1 MPISDWV
8 IWVNLF
14 YVLKKINLF
23 FFWRKSTLHPMLKTN
38 CLREKG
44 YVQYLKK
51 SNMCALWRK
60 ASKTVPSHL
69 QPVER
74 NFTLPVDVAFL
85 AWQCSNHWN
94 HSNHRNRTKVYL
106 KSFLL
111 KKSTFFLLRKI
122 KHFSVSPTRKRNFL
136 WRQKIRQE
144 AIFHLFTLLQSPP
157 PFGTFI
163 FVFIIYH
170 DYLYLYNFPLIYPPQ
185 VSNPLETFI
194 FVSGWCRP
202 LKT

>member
-1 MPISDWV
+1 
-8 IWVNLF
+8 
-14 YVLKKINLF
+14 
-23 FFWRKSTLHPMLKTN
+23 
-38 CLREKG
+38 
-44 YVQYLKK
+44 
-51 SNMCALWRK
+51 MCALWRK

-136 WRQKIRQE
+136 WRQKIRQK

-163 FVFIIYH
+163 FVFVLLFVMIICICIIFHLFPLLQFQNLLETFIFVFVFIIYH
-170 DYLYLYNFPLIYPPQ
+170 DYLYL
-185 VSNPLETFI
+185 
-194 FVSGWCRP
+194 
-202 LKT
+202 